1 MPTTIADEIRKMTTD
16 PGARRL
22 AQYMDQLKERLDGCC
37 PPTPVPLPLR
47 AEGKSEEK

>member
-1 MPTTIADEIRKMTTD
+1 MATIYDEIRKMTLD

-22 AQYMDQLKERLDGCC
+22 AQYLDQLKARLDECC
-37 PPTPVPLPLR
+37 PPTPVPVPLK

>member
-22 AQYMDQLKERLDGCC
+22 AQYMDQLKERLDECC
-37 PPTPVPLPLR
+37 PPTPIPLPLK
-47 AEGKSEEK
+47 AEGKKEEK